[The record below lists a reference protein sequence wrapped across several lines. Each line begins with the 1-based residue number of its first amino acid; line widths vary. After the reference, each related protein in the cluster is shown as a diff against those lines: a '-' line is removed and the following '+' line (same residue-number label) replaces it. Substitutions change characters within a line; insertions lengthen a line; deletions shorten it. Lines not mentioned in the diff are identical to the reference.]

1 LASGRVSGFEAL
13 LRWQRADGTLVP
25 PADFVPLLE
34 ETGLIGAV
42 GNWVIQAAC
51 AQVRDW
57 RQAGFTPVPVA
68 VNVATKQ
75 FLMGN
80 LAVVVDQALAEF
92 GVEPRLLEIEITE
105 SGAMEDRD
113 KVVPALNARGVLVA
127 IDDFGTGYSSL
138 SHLAKL
144 PVHTLKIDRSFITQM
159 HDDANAMSLVSTIIS
174 LAHSLKLKVVAE
186 GVESEDQSSLLRLLR
201 CDEMQG
207 YLFSR
212 PLLARDCPRYLDTA
226 A

>member
-80 LAVVVDQALAEF
+80 VAAVVDQALAEC
-92 GVEPRLLEIEITE
+92 GVEPQLLEIEITE

-113 KVVPALNARGVLVA
+113 RVVPVLQALNARGVLVA

-144 PVHTLKIDRSFITQM
+144 PV
-159 HDDANAMSLVSTIIS
+159 
-174 LAHSLKLKVVAE
+174 
-186 GVESEDQSSLLRLLR
+186 
-201 CDEMQG
+201 
-207 YLFSR
+207 
-212 PLLARDCPRYLDTA
+212 
-226 A
+226 